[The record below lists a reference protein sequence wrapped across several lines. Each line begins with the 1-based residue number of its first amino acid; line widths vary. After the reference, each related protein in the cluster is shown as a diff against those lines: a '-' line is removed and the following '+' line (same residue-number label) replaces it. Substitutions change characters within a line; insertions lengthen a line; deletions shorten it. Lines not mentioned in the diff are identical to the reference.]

1 MSEQS
6 IKELQKQG
14 FLLIKKI
21 HVWLVVLS
29 IVLAGIAQVVLGFNS
44 IQDHE
49 KRIIILEDTERQKH
63 DLLNEIKYN
72 LKNFIEANGQKYIDL
87 K

>member
-6 IKELQKQG
+6 IKELEKQG

-21 HVWLVVLS
+21 HVWLVVGSML
-29 IVLAGIAQVVLGFNS
+29 IAGIAQVVLGFNML
-44 IQDHE
+44 QDHE
-49 KRIIILEDTERQKH
+49 QRITRIEKSEQIRH
-63 DLLNEIKYN
+63 DKLNEISYN
-72 LKNFIEANGQKYIDL
+72 LKNFMEANGQKYIEI

>member
-6 IKELQKQG
+6 IKELEKQG

-21 HVWLVVLS
+21 HVWLVVGSML
-29 IVLAGIAQVVLGFNS
+29 IAGIAQVVLGFNM

-49 KRIIILEDTERQKH
+49 KRIATLEESEQTRH
-63 DLLNEIKYN
+63 DKLNEISYN
-72 LKNFIEANGQKYIDL
+72 LKNFMEASGQKYIEI

>member
-6 IKELQKQG
+6 IKELEKQG

-21 HVWLVVLS
+21 HVWLVVTS
-29 IVLAGIAQVVLGFNS
+29 IVIAGIAQVVLGFNS

-49 KRIIILEDTERQKH
+49 KRIVILENTEKQKH

>member
-1 MSEQS
+1 MPEQT
-6 IKELQKQG
+6 IEELEKQG

-21 HVWLVVLS
+21 HVWLVILS
-29 IVLAGIAQVVLGFNS
+29 MLLAGIAQVVLGFNM

-49 KRIIILEDTERQKH
+49 QRIVMLEENEKQKH

-72 LKNFIEANGQKYIDL
+72 LKNYFEANGQKYIEL